1 MCPASTTIL
10 IPHVLTMVTHDSP
23 EDQGAKPGSVRAG
36 GMGRDK
42 GEGVRGR
49 VKDDELSEIVNFL
62 K

>member
-1 MCPASTTIL
+1 
-10 IPHVLTMVTHDSP
+10 MVTHDSP